1 MKKFYH
7 LLAVLFVGMLFTAC
21 ATTYSHYQL
30 LSAQPSTKDI
40 LLTQSSFKY
49 SNEDCII
56 LYNFWKDYGDPG
68 FAVYNNSNETI
79 YIDLSKSFFVIND
92 VAYDYFQNK
101 TSYIYQHGVK
111 VAAIAEKKIVAI
123 PANSGKRFSEYS
135 IKKNIHRECGLITY
149 PTKESETFVFTKETS
164 PVVFRNI
171 ICYRKD
177 SGNYKTINNEFF
189 ISEKMLLSVIKT
201 DKNGDKCYSN
211 RLALN
216 DVIVTHDSYLGIAD
230 FKIEN
235 SRGDSVIYRAD
246 GVIISTPSG
255 STAYSLSAGGPII
268 SHTLD
273 SIMVTPV
280 CPHSFFN
287 RAIIYGPEERI
298 RITNLSDV
306 SLNISVDGRLF
317 SSMANGESC
326 EIVRSNRKIKMLTFG
341 GSNLFATLSKKI
353 KLLHDSV

>member
-7 LLAVLFVGMLFTAC
+7 LLVVLFVGMLFTAC

-30 LSAQPSTKDI
+30 LSAKPSTKDI

-68 FAVYNNSNETI
+68 FAVYNNSNETL

-135 IKKNIHRECGLITY
+135 IKKNIHRECGFITY
-149 PTKESETFVFTKETS
+149 PTKESETFVYTKETS

-189 ISEKMLLSVIKT
+189 ISEIKNI
-201 DKNGDKCYSN
+201 NG
-211 RLALN
+211 
-216 DVIVTHDSYLGIAD
+216 T
-230 FKIEN
+230 
-235 SRGDSVIYRAD
+235 
-246 GVIISTPSG
+246 
-255 STAYSLSAGGPII
+255 
-268 SHTLD
+268 
-273 SIMVTPV
+273 
-280 CPHSFFN
+280 
-287 RAIIYGPEERI
+287 
-298 RITNLSDV
+298 
-306 SLNISVDGRLF
+306 
-317 SSMANGESC
+317 
-326 EIVRSNRKIKMLTFG
+326 
-341 GSNLFATLSKKI
+341 LFAEYKVLETKCRGQKKEE
-353 KLLHDSV
+353 SVLIYNYKSPDKFYIPYVLGNSVNWVY

>member
-1 MKKFYH
+1 
-7 LLAVLFVGMLFTAC
+7 MLVVNKIILIPNITKDKE
-21 ATTYSHYQL
+21 
-30 LSAQPSTKDI
+30 LSFTKDI
-40 LLTQSSFKY
+40 AYILIELGLTVYLDADYSIDGTVSYTDTPTDAELIIVVGGDGSVIDASGLAVELDVPLLGINLGKVGYLTTLDPDNY
-49 SNEDCII
+49 NE
-56 LYNFWKDYGDPG
+56 
-68 FAVYNNSNETI
+68 
-79 YIDLSKSFFVIND
+79 LSKL
-92 VAYDYFQNK
+92 
-101 TSYIYQHGVK
+101 
-111 VAAIAEKKIVAI
+111 
-123 PANSGKRFSEYS
+123 
-135 IKKNIHRECGLITY
+135 LI
-149 PTKESETFVFTKETS
+149 
-164 PVVFRNI
+164 
-171 ICYRKD
+171 D
-177 SGNYKTINNEFF
+177 EFF

-273 SIMVTPV
+273 SIMVMPV

-326 EIVRSNRKIKMLTFG
+326 EIVRSNRKIKMLTLG
-341 GSNLFATLSKKI
+341 ESNLFATLSKKI

>member
-1 MKKFYH
+1 MNKIILIPNITKDKE
-7 LLAVLFVGMLFTAC
+7 
-21 ATTYSHYQL
+21 
-30 LSAQPSTKDI
+30 LSFTKDI
-40 LLTQSSFKY
+40 AYRLIELGLTVYLYADYSMDGTVSYTDIPTDAELIIVVGGDGSVIDASGLAVELDVPLLGINLGKVGYLTTLDPDNY
-49 SNEDCII
+49 NE
-56 LYNFWKDYGDPG
+56 
-68 FAVYNNSNETI
+68 
-79 YIDLSKSFFVIND
+79 LSKLVID
-92 VAYDYFQNK
+92 
-101 TSYIYQHGVK
+101 
-111 VAAIAEKKIVAI
+111 
-123 PANSGKRFSEYS
+123 
-135 IKKNIHRECGLITY
+135 
-149 PTKESETFVFTKETS
+149 
-164 PVVFRNI
+164 
-171 ICYRKD
+171 
-177 SGNYKTINNEFF
+177 EFF

-341 GSNLFATLSKKI
+341 ESNLFATLSKKI